1 MISGR
6 KNGDFAAGK
15 TEPPGGGK
23 AAAMPGGTS
32 LRALATH
39 PFFGE
44 NFLRVGSFFEQEPK
58 AKDIPMLT
66 SRDMFTG
73 LPMITAAAFF
83 MQMFNSTILNT
94 ALPAIADAMGR
105 SPFSMQLAVISY
117 SLTVALLIP
126 LSGWL
131 ADTFGT
137 RRVFLSALAMF
148 VIGSALCA
156 ASTTLPLLV
165 AARVVQGVG
174 GAMMVP
180 VSRLTLMRAYTREDF
195 VKVFNFITIP
205 GLVGPVVGPI
215 VGGWLVTYASWPW
228 IFLINIPLGLVILLF
243 SLRSFPDFRQ
253 PRGSFDVVGFLLIG
267 AGVLAM
273 SGGLELTG
281 GHGSSPAL
289 ACGLVVFG
297 VVVILLYVLH
307 ARRFRFPIINL
318 KVFSTRA
325 FSVGITGNIVARLGI
340 GSIPFLV
347 PLMLQVGL
355 GYSADIAGLILI
367 APAVGSV
374 MTKTVV
380 LNILHRFGY
389 RRTLL
394 FLTLSIAAI
403 FMCMSLQQP
412 GWPLMLLVV
421 QLFVQGMLMS
431 GQFTSMNTIT
441 LGDLPAETASD
452 GNSLLSVAQNL
463 SVSFGVAVSTA
474 LLRVFSSSGEL
485 YALHATFIAVGLMA
499 AVSAFIFMLLRP
511 EDGAQRLSNGS
522 DTAAGSRSKGK
533 KS

>member
-1 MISGR
+1 M
-6 KNGDFAAGK
+6 
-15 TEPPGGGK
+15 
-23 AAAMPGGTS
+23 
-32 LRALATH
+32 
-39 PFFGE
+39 
-44 NFLRVGSFFEQEPK
+44 QEPK

-66 SRDMFTG
+66 SRDMFPG

-148 VIGSALCA
+148 VIGSGLCA

-228 IFLINIPLGLVILLF
+228 IFLINIPLGLVILFF
-243 SLRSFPDFRQ
+243 SLRCFPDFRQ
-253 PRGSFDVVGFLLIG
+253 PRGSFDVAGFLLIG

-281 GHGSSPAL
+281 GHGASPAL

-297 VVVILLYVLH
+297 VAAIVLYVLH

-318 KVFSTRA
+318 KVFSTRT

-394 FLTLSIAAI
+394 FLTLSIAAV

-485 YALHATFIAVGLMA
+485 YALHATFIAVGLMT

-511 EDGAQRLSNGS
+511 EDGAHLLSNDS
-522 DTAAGSRSKGK
+522 DAAAGSRSKGK
-533 KS
+533 RS

>member
-1 MISGR
+1 M
-6 KNGDFAAGK
+6 
-15 TEPPGGGK
+15 
-23 AAAMPGGTS
+23 M
-32 LRALATH
+32 
-39 PFFGE
+39 
-44 NFLRVGSFFEQEPK
+44 
-58 AKDIPMLT
+58 T

-94 ALPAIADAMGR
+94 ALPTIADAMGR

-117 SLTVALLIP
+117 ALTVALLIP

-137 RRVFLSALAMF
+137 RRVFLGAVAMF
-148 VIGSALCA
+148 VAGSILCA
-156 ASTTLPLLV
+156 MSETLLQLV
-165 AARVVQGVG
+165 ASRVVQGIG
-174 GAMMVP
+174 GAMMTP
-180 VSRLTLMRAYTREDF
+180 VSRLTLMRAYSREDF

-215 VGGWLVTYASWPW
+215 VGGWLVTYASWHW
-228 IFLINIPLGLVILLF
+228 IFLINVPLGIVELLCA
-243 SLRSFPDFRQ
+243 LRAFPDFRQ
-253 PRGSFDVVGFLLIG
+253 PRGPFDCAGFLLIG
-267 AGVLAM
+267 LGVLCM
-273 SGGLELTG
+273 SCGLELTG
-281 GHGSSPAL
+281 GHGASPVL
-289 ACGLVVFG
+289 AGALVVFG
-297 VVVILLYVLH
+297 VFAVLLYVLH

-318 KVFSTRA
+318 KVFQTRT
-325 FSVGITGNIVARLGI
+325 FCVGIAGNIVARLGI

-380 LNILHRFGY
+380 LRILHRFGY
-389 RRTLL
+389 RRSLL
-394 FLTLSIAAI
+394 FLTLSIAAV
-403 FMCMSLQQP
+403 FMFMSLQQP
-412 GWPLMLLVV
+412 GWPLALLVV

-463 SVSFGVAVSTA
+463 SVSFGVAISTA
-474 LLRVFSSSGEL
+474 MLRIFSGSGGGDL
-485 YALHATFIAVGLMA
+485 HALHSTFIAVGLMTA
-499 AVSAFIFMLLRP
+499 ASAFIFMLLRP
-511 EDGAQRLSNGS
+511 EDGAHLLGKSP
-522 DTAAGSRSKGK
+522 DTAADSRPEGH
-533 KS
+533 